1 MKIRQA
7 LAVLGLTLGV
17 ASGAFAQTSMNSP
30 YFGAKIGLMMPD
42 TSYYDNAINIGGMVG
57 MNVVDLKR
65 SGAAIPGTIAVE
77 GELTATLIKGDVNY
91 NPFPGFIPAVSGKW
105 SAWTLGGYGVYRSPD
120 ANGLYFKGKLG
131 LVYSDVS
138 VNVSGAAGS
147 GTSTDLALG
156 LGGGY
161 RLNARNSV
169 EAEITFI
176 NHLTFL
182 SVGYNFQ

>member
-7 LAVLGLTLGV
+7 LAVLGLTFGV
-17 ASGAFAQTSMNSP
+17 AAGAFAQSSMTAP
-30 YFGAKIGLMMPD
+30 YFGLKAGLLMSD
-42 TSYYDNAINIGGMVG
+42 SSYYDNAFNIGGLVG

-65 SGAAIPGTIAVE
+65 SGAGIPGTIAVE
-77 GELTATLIKGDVNY
+77 GELTMTALKGDINF
-91 NPFPGFIPAVSGKW
+91 NPPPFYPGITGKW
-105 SAWTLGGYGVYRSPD
+105 SAWTLGGYGVYRTPD

-131 LVYSDVS
+131 IVYSDVS
-138 VNVSGAAGS
+138 TNVSGISGS

-161 RLNARNSV
+161 KLSQQNSI
-169 EAEITFI
+169 EAELTFI

-182 SVGYNFQ
+182 SFGFNF